1 MTLAKGGRGNASEM
15 VGDEAFRGNPPL
27 LLIVGSLDAGS
38 RKDVI
43 AYARG
48 LAESQVVAK
57 DACFVDACKVDG
69 KWLYEVHEGG
79 PGRALLPWILQTLAG
94 DPGAKVNVPIAGERV
109 VSVSSVGGELVGI
122 VYPPDGGRHRDAQES
137 SPPLELGPSL
147 APYFGSAAPLRNAA
161 AALFVVCA
169 LLFLGAGAAF
179 YIRGNAMDV
188 SRFAGRFAASKPEAR
203 TDVKNLPS
211 LQLHA
216 AAQSLKTSSGYLSY
230 LRFEKGRWTW
240 AQASGGQA
248 SVPVPGGGQ

>member
-1 MTLAKGGRGNASEM
+1 MKLAKEARGGAAEIG
-15 VGDEAFRGNPPL
+15 GEAFRGDPPL

-79 PGRALLPWILQTLAG
+79 PGRALLPWIARTLAG
-94 DPGAKVNVPIAGERV
+94 ELDAKVNVPIAGERV

-122 VYPPDGGRHRDAQES
+122 VYPPDAERHEDALEGCQA
-137 SPPLELGPSL
+137 LELGAPL

-161 AALFVVCA
+161 AALFVVSS

-179 YIRGNAMDV
+179 YHRGNAMDV
-188 SRFAGRFAASKPEAR
+188 ARFAGRFAAAKPEAR

-211 LQLHA
+211 LQLHL
-216 AAQSLKTSSGYLSY
+216 AAQSLKTNSGYLSY

-248 SVPVPGGGQ
+248 PVPVSGGGQ